1 MLLVVGKEVRGK
13 LFSNKQGK
21 RKDLKDTYFRSAWEA
36 NYARYLNYFKVKWEY
51 EPKTFMFEKIKKGTR
66 SYTPDFY
73 LPDEDRWVEIKG
85 YFSAKDK
92 TKIKR
97 FKKYYPAEFEKLTL
111 VIEKKFSG
119 KQSVVAAELGI
130 KNIESYND
138 IKNIVSGL
146 IENWEK

>member
-1 MLLVVGKEVRGK
+1 MRY
-13 LFSNKQGK
+13 SNAKHGK
-21 RKDLKDTYFRSAWEA
+21 RKDLNGTYFRSAWEA
-36 NYARYLNYFKVKWEY
+36 NYARYLNYFQVKWEY

-73 LPDEDRWVEIKG
+73 LIDEDRWIEIKG

-97 FKKYYPAEFEKLTL
+97 FKKYYPSEFEKLTL
-111 VIEKKFSG
+111 VIEKKFTG
-119 KQSVVAAELGI
+119 KQSVIAAELGI

-146 IENWEK
+146 IKNWE